1 MKYIVFGADYCPWCL
16 KTKELLKSKKK
27 KFEYYQTH
35 DSDALQKYGSY
46 IPDDYMFIPKVLVIK
61 DNKPKFLGGYTE
73 LVNHLKRKQSKGK
86 QSKGKQSKRKKS
98 LKKTKKS
105 KRSKRK

>member
-35 DSDALQKYGSY
+35 DSEGLLKYGSY

-61 DNKPKFLGGYTE
+61 DSKPKFLGGYTE
-73 LVNHLKRKQSKGK
+73 LVNHLKRKQSKRK
-86 QSKGKQSKRKKS
+86 LSKRKKS
-98 LKKTKKS
+98 LKKNKKS
-105 KRSKRK
+105 KRPKRK

>member
-27 KFEYYQTH
+27 EFEYYQTH

-46 IPDDYMFIPKVLVIK
+46 IPDDYMFIPKENLV
-61 DNKPKFLGGYTE
+61 
-73 LVNHLKRKQSKGK
+73 
-86 QSKGKQSKRKKS
+86 S
-98 LKKTKKS
+98 LKLNKTNSIYFLYFWELIILFIAIIYYHVYLKLPVFYS
-105 KRSKRK
+105 F